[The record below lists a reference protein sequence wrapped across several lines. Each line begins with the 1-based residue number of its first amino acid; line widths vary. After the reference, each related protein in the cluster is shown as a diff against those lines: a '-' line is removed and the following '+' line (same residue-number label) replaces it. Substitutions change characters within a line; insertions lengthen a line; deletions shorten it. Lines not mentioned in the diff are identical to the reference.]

1 MRWSLYVL
9 LLTGLLAAC
18 VSKTP
23 PLRQSDIP
31 LPEVA
36 IEIPAAVEQEVPT
49 DEITEEALVMD
60 TRTRKLRFFALLR
73 PLVQAENARI
83 LKLRQHLLALQKQA
97 GAYSKDQLR
106 DFRVWAQHYRVPL
119 IGKPQS
125 SFWAHLLKRVDVVP
139 LELALAQAAN
149 ESAWGTSR
157 FSRQGNNF
165 FGQWCFKKGCG
176 LVPTR
181 RNSSATHEV
190 KVFAS
195 PDESVRAYIHN
206 LNTTGV
212 YRSLRGIRLHLR
224 RAKQP
229 LDAMLLASGLFAYSE
244 RGAAYVKS
252 IRKIIRRNRAL
263 MLSAG

>member
-1 MRWSLYVL
+1 MYWKLYVL
-9 LLTGLLAAC
+9 LLTGFVAAC
-18 VSKTP
+18 APKTP
-23 PLRQSDIP
+23 PVALQSDSP
-31 LPEVA
+31 LLEVVS
-36 IEIPAAVEQEVPT
+36 EMPVAVEQAPSEKVEEKEVV
-49 DEITEEALVMD
+49 LD
-60 TRTRKLRFFALLR
+60 TRTRKQRFFALLR
-73 PLVQAENARI
+73 PLVLAENARI
-83 LKLRQHLLALQKQA
+83 LKLRQQVLALQKQA
-97 GAYSKDQLR
+97 DGYSKDQLR
-106 DFRVWAQHYRVPL
+106 DIRLWAQYYRVPL
-119 IGKPQS
+119 AAEPQS
-125 SFWAHLLKRVDVVP
+125 AFWAHLLKRVDIVP

-176 LVPTR
+176 MVPAR
-181 RNSSATHEV
+181 RNASATHEV

-212 YRSLRGIRLHLR
+212 YRALRGIRLHLR

-252 IRKIIRRNRAL
+252 IRKIIRRNHVL
-263 MLSAG
+263 MQPKA